1 MNFLKPFDLLVECA
15 GCGIENLLPGFT
27 AAMPAICNQCRE
39 RLLEEA
45 VTETHQEL
53 VCEQCGMLL
62 LLKKDAPIL
71 SGESVCR
78 CGGTQFLRH
87 AAPTLPAVAAQHA
100 AEDTDDAVEE
110 DFDWCRPAGGEDNMN
125 DYNDL
130 FDKDPSH

>member
-1 MNFLKPFDLLVECA
+1 MNFDKPFDLLVECR

-27 AAMPAICNQCRE
+27 AATPAICNQCRE
-39 RLLEEA
+39 RLLDPQISN
-45 VTETHQEL
+45 TYQEL

-62 LLKKDAPIL
+62 LLSKDAPIL

-78 CGGTQFLRH
+78 CGSTQFLRH
-87 AAPTLPAVAAQHA
+87 AAPTLPEWVARHA
-100 AEDTDDAVEE
+100 APDDDADGED
-110 DFDWCRPAGGEDNMN
+110 DFDWCRPAGGQDDLN